1 MPSGLSA
8 LLDDVAGIAKLAAAS
23 VDDIGA
29 AAAKAGTKAA
39 GVVIDDT
46 AVTPAYVTGFTPDRE
61 LPIIWKIAMGSLRNK
76 MVILLPAALLLS
88 AFAPFLITPILMIG
102 GAYLCFEGAEK
113 VLHVLGGHHAGE
125 DLHPEDA
132 GPDGALL
139 EEEKVSGAIRTD
151 FILSG
156 EIMAIALSEVSNQS
170 IWAQAASLT
179 VVALA
184 VTIGVYGLVAM
195 IVKMD
200 DVGVHLAEKPA
211 TRAIGTGLVK
221 GMPWLLRFLSIVGTA
236 AMIWVG
242 GGIIVHG
249 LHATPDFVSAVGGGS
264 GFLHWVADATF
275 SGIIGLILGAIIA
288 FAVTTIQKM
297 RGKAAH

>member
-249 LHATPDFVSAVGGGS
+249 LHATPDFVSAVGAGS